1 MFSIKKAGKVFNKT
15 ASFWNMKLVR
25 GALKYQKVSG
35 KDRALNVKREKAT
48 CIFDGKERGKK
59 IEREIATN
67 SSEDDGV
74 LLVTE

>member
-48 CIFDGKERGKK
+48 CIFDGKEEKK